1 MEVDTMKNIVVLKN
15 LPSNMVD
22 EAIVIL
28 KPNIKIEDTKKIEKK
43 KENIKVGAKV
53 GLNSKDYIIKEAE
66 AVVSQ
71 YISSLERPKQLEMK
85 NRKLEAKYQRIKIL
99 TVLFGMVGAFGIVVN
114 LI

>member
-1 MEVDTMKNIVVLKN
+1 MDINTMKNIVVLKN

-28 KPNIKIEDTKKIEKK
+28 KPNIKLENTKKIEKK
-43 KENIKVGAKV
+43 KENVKVGAKNS
-53 GLNSKDYIIKEAE
+53 LNSKDYIIKEAE

-71 YISSLERPKQLEMK
+71 YISSLEKPKQLEIT

-99 TVLFGMVGAFGIVVN
+99 TVLCGMVGIFGIVVN